1 MQTSPPPDVGSKPAK
16 GKNPTSA
23 VGRVADHA
31 PAPDGGPK
39 HCLRRSMSG
48 MFIGPNGYVRSKPHA
63 SQTWTRRPHQKN
75 QGTVATLRR
84 LESDEVT
91 RPDAGSGTSPV
102 KERRRCMTRGGG
114 DGDSTLSRRV
124 CAARTAG
131 LEADASSQ
139 TQSEKPQGRPTSK
152 RDGLERL
159 AAQGNAA

>member
-31 PAPDGGPK
+31 PAPDGGPR
-39 HCLRRSMSG
+39 HCLGRSMSG
-48 MFIGPNGYVRSKPHA
+48 MFIGPSGYVRSKLHA
-63 SQTWTRRPHQKN
+63 SQILTRRPHRKN
-75 QGTVATLRR
+75 QGTVAALRR

-114 DGDSTLSRRV
+114 EGESAERRQI
-124 CAARTAG
+124 ARPGLRDLRRKRAANAKRKTARTTNVGA
-131 LEADASSQ
+131 
-139 TQSEKPQGRPTSK
+139 GRP
-152 RDGLERL
+152 
-159 AAQGNAA
+159 